1 MQSNMISI
9 QLLRNEIK
17 YDISHK
23 LHKQLWLTTVKKV
36 NVVFWKVKNIEI
48 DVPQEFWKRYDFN
61 SSF

>member
-1 MQSNMISI
+1 MISI
-9 QLLRNEIK
+9 QLLKNEIK

-36 NVVFWKVKNIEI
+36 NVVFWKVKNIQI

-61 SSF
+61 